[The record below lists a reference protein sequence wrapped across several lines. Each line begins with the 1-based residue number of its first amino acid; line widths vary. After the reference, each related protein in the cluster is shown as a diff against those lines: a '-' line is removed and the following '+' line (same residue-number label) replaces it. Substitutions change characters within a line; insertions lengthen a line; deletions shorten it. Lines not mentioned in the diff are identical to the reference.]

1 VISSKVDIFAGTFVK
16 FPSMLGAD
24 SLYQPVGVR
33 VTIPG
38 RPNKRIVRGLVIVSM
53 PTFSILS
60 LISCV
65 DMSIGL
71 MNFYDAYLYVYSTG
85 TENSYPCVH
94 I

>member
-1 VISSKVDIFAGTFVK
+1 MISSKVDIFAGTFVK

-85 TENSYPCVH
+85 TEN
-94 I
+94 